1 MLAIAFPTISPNSKA
16 RPAFTI
22 RRQQEEARGL
32 IVQSTA
38 RAENDDDSPVELF
51 DCVVEDAHRWPLIPD
66 DTYRVRYTRHE
77 CGRVASFNQQA
88 KLFFR
93 ARIIDPGPYNGIE
106 LFRSYR
112 VTLIVGGKSTR
123 FKVRRNSDLM
133 KMVCK
138 VLDVAKLPIES
149 RSDPSSRWCSSL
161 DPHREEGRQ
170 AATSCIRPSGTALSM
185 RSSESKQ
192 EHRSHE
198 S

>member
-1 MLAIAFPTISPNSKA
+1 M
-16 RPAFTI
+16 
-22 RRQQEEARGL
+22 
-32 IVQSTA
+32 QSTA
-38 RAENDDDSPVELF
+38 RAENDDDSPVELS

-138 VLDVAKLPIES
+138 VLMLRNCRSNLVPILQV
-149 RSDPSSRWCSSL
+149 D
-161 DPHREEGRQ
+161 G
-170 AATSCIRPSGTALSM
+170 A
-185 RSSESKQ
+185 
-192 EHRSHE
+192 HRSTRTVKKDDKQLRAA
-198 S
+198 SGPLVQCYR